1 MLLRDNY
8 KSVIDGKNFI
18 FFNIE
23 KSPNTFLELL
33 KGFSV
38 FSDFMAMFNV
48 SAEWIEEQVKSDP
61 HLNVNDFFDYTFFK
75 TPFLE
80 DEKGICST
88 KFDDDGKIAK
98 TYHDVYVTSSQFV
111 SLRLNV
117 LAVKAMKL
125 HFPKMFEEPFVE
137 VTDIPVELKYVSMDT
152 RVSDFDM
159 IGDYGDYTFGDIY
172 DVIVN
177 GKKNNVSTKFT
188 IYADGWIFF
197 KVTDDYSLT
206 LQASDFFNND
216 WNAVKERRIISVPL
230 EHPTPKNKWYDG
242 KQGDYFAFGN
252 DIVKMVKE
260 TFFSD

>member
-8 KSVIDGKNFI
+8 KSVIDGKNFT
-18 FFNIE
+18 FFKIE

-61 HLNVNDFFDYTFFK
+61 HLNANDFFDYTLFK
-75 TPFLE
+75 TQFLE

-88 KFDDDGKIAK
+88 KCVDNELVK
-98 TYHDVYVTSSQFV
+98 TYHDVYVTYSKFV

-137 VTDIPVELKYVSMDT
+137 VTDIPDELKKLSMDT
-152 RVSDFDM
+152 RVSDFNTLEN
-159 IGDYGDYTFGDIY
+159 YTFGDIY

-188 IYADGWIFF
+188 IYADGWIFY

-206 LQASDFFNND
+206 FQASDFFNND
-216 WNAVKERRIISVPL
+216 WNAVKERRIFSVPL

-242 KQGDYFAFGN
+242 KQGDYFAFNN
-252 DIVKMVKE
+252 DIVKMIKK
-260 TFFSD
+260 TFFSG

>member
-18 FFNIE
+18 FFNID
-23 KSPNTFLELL
+23 KSPNTFLEML

-38 FSDFMAMFNV
+38 FRDFMAMFNV
-48 SAEWIEEQVKSDP
+48 SAEWIEEQVKSDL
-61 HLNVNDFFDYTFFK
+61 HLNVNDFFDYTFTK

-80 DEKGICST
+80 DEKGIRST
-88 KFDDDGKIAK
+88 KFEDDKLVEE
-98 TYHDVYVTSSQFV
+98 YHDVYVTSSQFV

-137 VTDIPVELKYVSMDT
+137 VTDDIPDELKEVSMDT
-152 RVSDFDM
+152 RVSDFNTL
-159 IGDYGDYTFGDIY
+159 GNYTFGDIY

-188 IYADGWIFF
+188 IYGDGWIFF
-197 KVTDDYSLT
+197 EVTDDYSLT

-216 WNAVKERRIISVPL
+216 WNAVKERRIFSVPL
-230 EHPTPKNKWYDG
+230 EHPTKENKWYEG
-242 KQGDYFAFGN
+242 KQGDYFAFDS
-252 DIVKMVKE
+252 DIVKKVKE
-260 TFFSD
+260 TFFD

>member
-23 KSPNTFLELL
+23 KSHNTFLELL

-38 FSDFMAMFNV
+38 FKNFMTMFNV

-61 HLNVNDFFDYTFFK
+61 HLNANDFFDYTLFG

-80 DEKGICST
+80 DEKGIRST
-88 KFDDDGKIAK
+88 KFEDGKLVE
-98 TYHDVYVTSSQFV
+98 TYHDVYVTCSQFV

-137 VTDIPVELKYVSMDT
+137 VTDIPVELKRVSMDT
-152 RVSDFDM
+152 RVSDFNTL
-159 IGDYGDYTFGDIY
+159 GNYTFGDIY

-188 IYADGWIFF
+188 IYADGWIFY

-206 LQASDFFNND
+206 MQASDFFNHD

-242 KQGDYFAFGN
+242 KQGNYFAFGN
-252 DIVKMVKE
+252 DIVKMIKE

>member
-1 MLLRDNY
+1 MLLRDNH

-23 KSPNTFLELL
+23 KSPNTFLE
-33 KGFSV
+33 
-38 FSDFMAMFNV
+38 MFNV

-61 HLNVNDFFDYTFFK
+61 HLNANDFFDYTLFK
-75 TPFLE
+75 TQFLE
-80 DEKGICST
+80 DEKGIRST
-88 KFDDDGKIAK
+88 KFEDGKLVE
-98 TYHDVYVTSSQFV
+98 TYHDVYVTYAKFV
-111 SLRLNV
+111 SLRLNA

-137 VTDIPVELKYVSMDT
+137 VTDIPDELKKLSMDT

-159 IGDYGDYTFGDIY
+159 LGDYTLGDIY

-188 IYADGWIFF
+188 IYADGWIFY

-216 WNAVKERRIISVPL
+216 WNAVKERRIFSVPL

-242 KQGDYFAFGN
+242 KQEDYFAFNN
-252 DIVKMVKE
+252 DIVKMIKK
-260 TFFSD
+260 TFFSG

>member
-8 KSVIDGKNFI
+8 ESVIDGKNFI

-23 KSPNTFLELL
+23 KSPHTFLELL

-38 FSDFMAMFNV
+38 FKDFMAMFNV

-88 KFDDDGKIAK
+88 KFDDDGKLVK
-98 TYHDVYVTSSQFV
+98 TYYDVYVTYSQFV
-111 SLRLNV
+111 SLRLDV

-152 RVSDFDM
+152 RICDFNTL
-159 IGDYGDYTFGDIY
+159 GNYTFGDVY

-177 GKKNNVSTKFT
+177 GKKNDVSTKFT
-188 IYADGWIFF
+188 IYGDGWIFY

-206 LQASDFFNND
+206 LRASDFFNND
-216 WNAVKERRIISVPL
+216 WNAVKERRIFSVPL

-242 KQGDYFAFGN
+242 KQGNYFAFDN
-252 DIVKMVKE
+252 DIVKMIKE

>member
-1 MLLRDNY
+1 MILSDKY
-8 KSVIDGKNFI
+8 KSSIDGKNFI
-18 FFNIE
+18 FFDIE
-23 KSPNTFLELL
+23 KSSHTFLEMFN
-33 KGFSV
+33 GFSV
-38 FSDFMAMFNV
+38 FRDFMSTFNV

-61 HLNVNDFFDYTFFK
+61 HLNVNDFFDYTLGK
-75 TPFLE
+75 TQFLE
-80 DEKGICST
+80 DKYGVCLT
-88 KFDDDGKIAK
+88 KFEDGGFVK
-98 TYHDVYVTSSQFV
+98 TYHDVYVTSAQFV

-117 LAVKAMKL
+117 LAEKAMKA

-137 VTDIPVELKYVSMDT
+137 VTDIPVELKRLSMDT
-152 RVSDFDM
+152 RISDIDTLE
-159 IGDYGDYTFGDIY
+159 DYTLGDIY

-188 IYADGWIFF
+188 IYGDGWIFI

-216 WNAVKERRIISVPL
+216 WDAVKERRIFSVPL
-230 EHPTPKNKWYDG
+230 EHPTPKNKWYEG

-252 DIVKMVKE
+252 DIVKMVKK